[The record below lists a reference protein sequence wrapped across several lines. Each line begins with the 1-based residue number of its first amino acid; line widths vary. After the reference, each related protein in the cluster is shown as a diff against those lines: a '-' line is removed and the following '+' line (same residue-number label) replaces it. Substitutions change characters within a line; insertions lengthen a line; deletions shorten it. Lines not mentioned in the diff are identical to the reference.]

1 LDKLLTQHD
10 CKHISSWFTC
20 TKAPT
25 NSTFT
30 DSNIPIHALTTI
42 RLFAKQ

>member
-1 LDKLLTQHD
+1 MEGELGLSDLSI
-10 CKHISSWFTC
+10 IS
-20 TKAPT
+20 KDPM

-42 RLFAKQ
+42 RLFAKQIIQ